1 MGVGVTSFKGLIFSC
16 SIYCTHLEDKKVNYQ
31 CKNNVNNANN
41 FLSSLLYSQV
51 VNDKSVI
58 RVANS

>member
-16 SIYCTHLEDKKVNYQ
+16 SIYCTQLEDKKVNYQ